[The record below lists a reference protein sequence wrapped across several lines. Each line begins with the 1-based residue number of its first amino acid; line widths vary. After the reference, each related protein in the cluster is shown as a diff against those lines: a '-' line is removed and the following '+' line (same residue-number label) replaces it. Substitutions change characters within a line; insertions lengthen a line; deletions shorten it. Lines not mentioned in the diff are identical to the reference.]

1 MSETISC
8 LLIGWEQAKGG
19 AHRENCCGL
28 HPTITPRCW
37 HSSHWG
43 NNRVYLLQMLPYLH
57 FFFWLTS
64 KNAEQWLN
72 LLLAT
77 DRNLSY
83 QACIGPRHLLLVF
96 FVFFA
101 ASLGSFSSLSLQT
114 LPFTCLDSL
123 SCLSSALWG
132 VVYQCHSALSS
143 QQVFWI
149 QTFFNKRAPLGT
161 LLVVVGEEQKGRGS
175 IAKISIGPRSR
186 L

>member
-1 MSETISC
+1 MHKAVRSIPQKTCCFNCRGVNLYKVSFHCTAMSETISC
-8 LLIGWEQAKGG
+8 LLIGWEQANGG

-96 FVFFA
+96 FCFFR
-101 ASLGSFSSLSLQT
+101 SVSQFIFFPQPSDFTFYLFRFPL
-114 LPFTCLDSL
+114 LPLISALRC
-123 SCLSSALWG
+123 CLSVPLSPLLSAG
-132 VVYQCHSALSS
+132 VLNSD
-143 QQVFWI
+143 
-149 QTFFNKRAPLGT
+149 FF
-161 LLVVVGEEQKGRGS
+161 
-175 IAKISIGPRSR
+175 
-186 L
+186 